1 MDRYIALDSH
11 AQSTTCAVVSP
22 SGRRMQL
29 DVVETKAEPLV
40 ELVRS
45 IGGRRH
51 LCIEEGTQSGWLYE
65 LLLPHVDELVVTM
78 PRRRRGPKSDAADAW
93 ALAEEFRVGTLERC
107 VYKGL
112 GAFARL
118 RQAVRVHRMLTR
130 DATRV
135 KNRIRSMYRS
145 RGVEAGDEVLSSTKR
160 DAKMALLPAEH
171 REVVAMLN
179 TEHDVVQQVRAQAEA
194 MLLDEAS
201 HHAVIDRLATIPGI
215 GKIRASYIA
224 AVVVTPHRFR
234 SKRQFWAYCGFAVM
248 TESSADWEKQQGR
261 WVRARTSKTRGLNR
275 DRNSI
280 LKDVFKGA
288 ALNVMQLD
296 DAHPLKSDYLQL
308 CHRGLKPTIARI
320 AIARRL
326 AAMAL
331 ALWKNEEVYDPAKR
345 YRPPQNA

>member
-11 AQSTTCAVVSP
+11 AQSTTCAVITA
-22 SGRRMQL
+22 SGRRIQL

-40 ELVRS
+40 ELVQS
-45 IGGRRH
+45 IRGRRH
-51 LCIEEGTQSGWLYE
+51 LCFEEGTQSTWLYE

-78 PRRRRGPKSDAADAW
+78 PRRRRGSKSDAADAW
-93 ALAEEFRVGTLERC
+93 ALAEELRIGTLERC

-118 RQAVRVHRMLTR
+118 RQAVRAHRMLTR
-130 DATRV
+130 DATRI
-135 KNRIRSMYRS
+135 KSRIKAMYRS
-145 RGVEAGDEVLSSTKR
+145 RGVEVEEVLTPSKR
-160 DAKMALLPAEH
+160 DAKMALLPPEH

-179 TEHDVVQQVRAQAEA
+179 VEHDAVQQLRSQAEA

-201 HHAVIDRLATIPGI
+201 HHAAIDRLATIPGI
-215 GKIRASYIA
+215 GTIRASYIA
-224 AVVVTPHRFR
+224 AIVVTPHRFR
-234 SKRQFWAYCGFAVM
+234 SKRQFWAYCGFAIK
-248 TESSADWEKQQGR
+248 TESSGDWERQRGR
-261 WVRARTSKTRGLNR
+261 WVRSRVPKTRGLNR
-275 DRNSI
+275 ERNPI

-288 ALNVMQLD
+288 ALNVMQMD
-296 DAHPLKSDYLQL
+296 EAHPLKQDYLQL
-308 CHRGLKPTIARI
+308 CNRGLKPPIARV